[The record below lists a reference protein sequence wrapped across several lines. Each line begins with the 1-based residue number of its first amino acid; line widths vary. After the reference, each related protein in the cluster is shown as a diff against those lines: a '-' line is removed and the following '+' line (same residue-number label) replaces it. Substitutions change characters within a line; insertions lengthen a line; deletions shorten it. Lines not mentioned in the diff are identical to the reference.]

1 MFIFIEKSVLI
12 EKRSSGLGL
21 LMRLIFLSLQI
32 KTRTRDIK
40 EIEIKNRVIPICNLD
55 SQLFLICFTAHNQH
69 NQP

>member
-40 EIEIKNRVIPICNLD
+40 EIEIKNRVIQFAI
-55 SQLFLICFTAHNQH
+55 
-69 NQP
+69 